1 MTVRISQVGVN
12 TGLISNVAS
21 PFGGVKE
28 SGQGRE
34 VSFPTGKAIA
44 GFFPH
49 AWQKFLTRLATR
61 APNWELKNFLR

>member
-34 VSFPTGKAIA
+34 VSFPAEKAIA
-44 GFFPH
+44 GFFSH
-49 AWQKFLTRLATR
+49 AWQKFLTRLVTR